1 MFPMKFEN
9 SKFPMK
15 FEVSQQQ
22 GISREKECAEN
33 GFTRTISFPSCELT
47 IFVFILQERFYSFV
61 EFHPQSDFC
70 AQASVNSQNMENQQ
84 QKSEISVRIQY
95 VYRASNF

>member
-1 MFPMKFEN
+1 M
-9 SKFPMK
+9 FPMK

-22 GISREKECAEN
+22 GISWEKECAEN

-47 IFVFILQERFYSFV
+47 IFIFILQERFYSSA
-61 EFHPQSDFC
+61 EFHPQCDFS

-84 QKSEISVRIQY
+84 QKSEISVRIQ
-95 VYRASNF
+95 